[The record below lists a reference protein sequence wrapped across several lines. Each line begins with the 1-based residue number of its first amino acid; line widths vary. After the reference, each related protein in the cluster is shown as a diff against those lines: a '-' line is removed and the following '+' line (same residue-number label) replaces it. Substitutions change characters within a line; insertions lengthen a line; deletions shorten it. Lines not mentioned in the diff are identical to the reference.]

1 MDLHELHYLIAE
13 RKPRF
18 TSVSSDQH
26 ANQALFMGQHYNFIP
41 VAGPEQYGMLM
52 AGTGSEVDLPPPP
65 PPATECFKFV
75 GGGGGG
81 GGQGRWPRQETLTL
95 LEVRSRLDSSF
106 REAARKGPLWDEVS
120 RIMAEEHG
128 YQRSGKKCREKLEN
142 LYKYYKKTKEGK
154 AGRQDGKNYRF
165 CRQLEALYGESSNIA
180 ATEINQR
187 SPSHATNA
195 AATLPAA
202 DQGALQAPKLSGNIS
217 LSSSGECNEA
227 SSTEEEGDGSTRR
240 LIKTGGESWKSK
252 VEEFIGAQIKRL
264 MEAQATWLNQMLKT
278 LEHMEQARVSREED
292 WRRQEAARLDREHS
306 LRAGERAWSEARD
319 AAIVQALEKMSR
331 RELKPRPREETNGNI
346 STDDNSM
353 AQRWPSCEGRRGEG
367 GLREEVRA
375 VVACVGCSRSSTKRC
390 KEKWDDN
397 SRSINECSRKGMV
410 TNKRPRKSGAMDED
424 FEGWGSGWHEDGR
437 QGSDVAGLQL
447 TDVRW
452 Y

>member
-1 MDLHELHYLIAE
+1 MDLHELHDLIAE

-18 TSVSSDQH
+18 TSVSDLL
-26 ANQALFMGQHYNFIP
+26 ANQALFMGQGYSFVP
-41 VAGPEQYGMLM
+41 AACPEQYGMLM
-52 AGTGSEVDLPPPP
+52 PGTGSEVGLPPPP
-65 PPATECFKFV
+65 PPATECFEFS

-106 REAARKGPLWDEVS
+106 REAARRGPLWDEVS

-154 AGRQDGKNYRF
+154 AGRQDGKHYRF
-165 CRQLEALYGESSNIA
+165 CRQLEALYGESSNIV
-180 ATEINQR
+180 ATEINR
-187 SPSHATNA
+187 RCSDHATNA

-202 DQGALQAPKLSGNIS
+202 DRGACKAPKLSWSIS

-227 SSTEEEGDGSTRR
+227 SSTEEEGDGSTGR
-240 LIKTGGESWKSK
+240 LVKTGGESWKSK

-264 MEAQATWLNQMLKT
+264 MEAQATWMNQMLKT
-278 LEHMEQARVSREED
+278 LEHMELARISREED
-292 WRRQEAARLDREHS
+292 WRREEAARLDRERI

-319 AAIVQALEKMSR
+319 AVIVQALEKMSR

-346 STDDNSM
+346 WTDDNSM
-353 AQRWPSCEGRRGEG
+353 APRWPSREGRRGGG
-367 GLREEVRA
+367 GLGVEVPA
-375 VVACVGCSRSSTKRC
+375 AVACVGCSSDSTKRC
-390 KEKWDDN
+390 KEKWD
-397 SRSINECSRKGMV
+397 ECLRKGTV

-424 FEGWGSGWHEDGR
+424 IDGCCSGWHEDGR
-437 QGSDVAGLQL
+437 QGSDVVGLQL
-447 TDVRW
+447 TDARW